1 VTERSSEENISI
13 WVSSQRIDRKEP
25 MLVAVFRVG
34 DQISIL
40 VEGQRSQIG
49 KSNIQIL
56 ALSSSN
62 EEHIP
67 IYRAFQ

>member
-1 VTERSSEENISI
+1 
-13 WVSSQRIDRKEP
+13 